1 MQLFLEQQHN
11 FGEQL
16 RGLLGQAQQPVQR
29 LKEIADRQAP
39 IWRSVRKEFLKSL
52 SRSKVIKPLLD
63 LDEDGEPKPKP

>member
-1 MQLFLEQQHN
+1 
-11 FGEQL
+11 
-16 RGLLGQAQQPVQR
+16 LLGQAQQPVQR

-63 LDEDGEPKPKP
+63 LGEDGGPESKP